1 MKYIASLCIFLWC
14 TLTLSAQTMEE
25 LNNSL
30 QQATNTREK
39 MIVNF
44 QMAELYQKENNKEKA
59 LEKAKTTLQYAL
71 EIKNYGFAAR
81 AEFMIADIYERLR
94 DTRNAEIHYKNCLFH
109 AKAAG
114 DSDLIIQSVRKRS
127 YLATRDNNYRRAFD
141 INQEAFDYFS
151 SKGTSIADLEGKY
164 ENQKSVID
172 KEKRT
177 LLDEKTRLEKDIA
190 ALSSERDQL
199 STDKNRLENKQQEL
213 VREKT
218 QAEET
223 VTEKENALVL
233 AEEEKRKVE
242 EIATQKQRDFKRLSR
257 AKLEQEA
264 ALAQA
269 ESEIK
274 SAKLAIEQE
283 KLLREKEKN
292 KAIIIGLA
300 GVFAVLVFI
309 ILYLSSRKAK
319 ATLERKNKLIELERE
334 RSDELLFNILPK
346 AIGEE
351 LKESGKARA
360 QKFDQVTVLFTDFKN
375 FTRIS
380 ERLSPEELVQEI
392 DRCFKGFDFI
402 ISQYPDIE
410 KIKTIGDAYMCAAG
424 LNPNASN
431 MPDNLL
437 RAAMEMQEFLNEL
450 KAERSRMGKPFFEAR
465 IGMHTGPV
473 VAGVVG
479 VNKFAYDI
487 WGDTVNIAARMESQC
502 EEGRINISETTYN
515 LVRYNFECTYRGKLE
530 AKNKGAIDMYYVD
543 REFARAS
550 YA

>member
-1 MKYIASLCIFLWC
+1 MKNIACLTFLLLCSLALK
-14 TLTLSAQTMEE
+14 AQTMEE
-25 LNNSL
+25 LNNAL
-30 QQATNTREK
+30 QQAANVREK
-39 MIVNF
+39 MVINF
-44 QMAELYQKENNKEKA
+44 QMAEIYHKENNKEKA
-59 LEKAKTTLQYAL
+59 LEKAKATLQYAQ
-71 EIKNYGFAAR
+71 EIKNNGFAAR
-81 AEFMIADIYERLR
+81 AAFMLGEIYERLR
-94 DTRNAEIHYKNCLFH
+94 DTRNAEIYYKTCLFE

-127 YLATRDNNYRRAFD
+127 SLATKDNNYRRAYD

-151 SKGTSIADLEGKY
+151 TKGTSISDLEGKF
-164 ENQKSVID
+164 ETQKSVID
-172 KEKRT
+172 KEKKA
-177 LLDEKTRLEKDIA
+177 LLEEKNRLEKDIA
-190 ALSSERDQL
+190 SLASERDQL
-199 STDKNRLENKQQEL
+199 STDKSRLENKQQEL
-213 VREKT
+213 VKEK
-218 QAEET
+218 ARVEES
-223 VTEKENALVL
+223 VSEKENALVL

-242 EIATQKQRDFKRLSR
+242 KIASQKQRDYRRLSR

-300 GVFAVLVFI
+300 GFFAVLIFI

-319 ATLERKNKLIELERE
+319 ASLERKNKLIALERE

-360 QKFDQVTVLFTDFKN
+360 QKFEQVTVLFTDFKN

-392 DRCFKGFDFI
+392 DRCFKSFDFI

-410 KIKTIGDAYMCAAG
+410 KIKTIGDAYMCASG
-424 LNPNASN
+424 LNPTASN

-437 RAAMEMQEFLNEL
+437 RAALEMQEFLNEL

-515 LVRYNFECTYRGKLE
+515 LVRYNFECSYRGKLE

-543 REFARAS
+543 REFARAT